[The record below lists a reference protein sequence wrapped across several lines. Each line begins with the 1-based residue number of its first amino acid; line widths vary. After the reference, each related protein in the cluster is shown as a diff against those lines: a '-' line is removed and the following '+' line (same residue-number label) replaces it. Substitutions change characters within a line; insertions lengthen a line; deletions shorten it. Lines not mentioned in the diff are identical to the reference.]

1 MDRPALPVALPA
13 LLLGALFALLLWPG
27 PVEARNKITV
37 PANVGVGPAGVMA
50 FGPVFRDQPMHLG
63 LKIWIGAVIDQE
75 TIQKNMHRIPAGYRR
90 RAARIEE
97 LRYGAHILIPDS
109 LIISPKLANTGI
121 LGVTWRPISLGI
133 PLHRQDGF
141 QARLSAGA
149 ILTYAFIWSDVLEPR
164 FTNFLRPGID
174 LKAEA
179 EVRLHPSLYVSFGW
193 TSQFH
198 VPQQL
203 GPNPFV
209 VEQAFIDGIPG
220 TLSGAIWHIGQPFLM
235 FHYRFPYDVNM
246 PGRR

>member
-1 MDRPALPVALPA
+1 MRTLLAFSVALALVALVAPSPA
-13 LLLGALFALLLWPG
+13 T
-27 PVEARNKITV
+27 ARNKVTV

-50 FGPVFRDQPMHLG
+50 FGPVFQDQPLHLG

-75 TIQKNMHRIPAGYRR
+75 TIQKNIHRIQPRYRQQ
-90 RAARIEE
+90 ASQIQE

-121 LGVTWRPISLGI
+121 LGVTWRPLSVGM
-133 PLHRQDGF
+133 PLMRADGF

-149 ILTYAFIWSDVLEPR
+149 LLTYAFIWSDTLPAR

-179 EVRLHPSLYVSFGW
+179 EVRLHPSLYLSFGW
-193 TSQFH
+193 ASQLYL
-198 VPQQL
+198 PQEP

-209 VEQAFIDGIPG
+209 VEQTFLDELPMS
-220 TLSGAIWHIGQPFLM
+220 LSRAIWHIGQPFVM
-235 FHYRFPYDVNM
+235 VHYRFPYQTTM
-246 PGRR
+246 PGR